1 MTKKDIISLFILLKV
16 ILRILSFTEKSG
28 KFKYLFIRCFLKT
41 TTMRFVIL
49 LIFSILF
56 LTLSCSKNAEGIQ
69 PTRSN
74 VTESVYASGVIK
86 ADDQYTV
93 FSTVNGILQKSRV
106 IAGQSIS
113 QGQLL
118 FDLESEKAA
127 LNTENARLAYQLSEE
142 SSRYVKDKI
151 AEMELKVQSARDR
164 MILDES
170 IFNRNKK
177 IRALEG
183 ISEIDFEG
191 IELAYKSS
199 KLNYET
205 AQKQLAQLKV
215 QLDNEQ
221 RRNKVN
227 LKFNQQSQ
235 SDYSVKSAFAGQLFD
250 VLVKEGT
257 LVTTQTPLAIIGK
270 SNAFILELE
279 VDENDMVR
287 VDLGQKIL
295 VTMDS
300 YKGEVFDAI
309 VDKIYPIMDERSRT
323 FKIEAH
329 FVKPPAKLYPNLT
342 AEANIVI
349 RTKQNAITIPKTY
362 LIDNE
367 YVLVNKKERRK
378 VKIGLADY
386 QKVEILEGLKK
397 DETIY
402 ELKE

>member
-1 MTKKDIISLFILLKV
+1 VFV
-16 ILRILSFTEKSG
+16 
-28 KFKYLFIRCFLKT
+28 YHYFLKT
-41 TTMRFVIL
+41 IKMKFENIFIL
-49 LIFSILF
+49 AILF
-56 LTLSCSKNAEGIQ
+56 LTQSCSKNGDGIK
-69 PTRSN
+69 PKMGS

-93 FSTVNGILQKSRV
+93 FSTVNGILQKIRV
-106 IAGQSIS
+106 IAGQPIS

-118 FDLESEKAA
+118 FDLESDKAA
-127 LNTENARLAYQLSEE
+127 LNTENARLAYQLSQE

-151 AEMELKVQSARDR
+151 NEMELKVQSAKNR

-177 IRALEG
+177 VRALEG

-191 IELAYKSS
+191 IELTYKSS
-199 KLNYET
+199 KLNHET
-205 AQKQLAQLKV
+205 AKKQLTQLQAQLE
-215 QLDNEQ
+215 NEQ
-221 RRNKVN
+221 RRASVN
-227 LKFNQQSQ
+227 LKLNQKSQ

-270 SNAFILELE
+270 SNAFILEME
-279 VDENDMVR
+279 VDENDMVQ
-287 VDLGQKIL
+287 VALGQKVL

-300 YKGEVFDAI
+300 YKNEVFDAI

-329 FVKPPAKLYPNLT
+329 FVKPPKKLYPNLT

-349 RTKQNAITIPKTY
+349 RTKENAITIPKTY

-367 YVLVNKKERRK
+367 YVLVDKKERRK
-378 VKIGLADY
+378 VKTGLTDY

-402 ELKE
+402 EPK

>member
-1 MTKKDIISLFILLKV
+1 VFV
-16 ILRILSFTEKSG
+16 
-28 KFKYLFIRCFLKT
+28 YHCFLKT
-41 TTMRFVIL
+41 VNMKFGNVL
-49 LIFSILF
+49 LLAIIFF
-56 LTLSCSKNAEGIQ
+56 TQSCSKAGDGIK
-69 PTRSN
+69 PKMGT
-74 VTESVYASGVIK
+74 VTEGVYASGVIK

-93 FSTVNGILQKSRV
+93 FSTVHGILQKIRV

-118 FDLESEKAA
+118 FDLESEKAV
-127 LNTENARLAYQLSEE
+127 LNTENARLAYQLSQE
-142 SSRYVKDKI
+142 SSRYIKDKI
-151 AEMELKVQSARDR
+151 AEMELKVQSAKNR

-177 IRALEG
+177 VRALEG
-183 ISEIDFEG
+183 ISEIDFEE

-205 AQKQLAQLKV
+205 AKKQLAQLQA
-215 QLDNEQ
+215 QLKNEQ
-221 RRNKVN
+221 SRHSIN
-227 LKFNQQSQ
+227 LKINQKTQ

-250 VLVKEGT
+250 VLVKEGS

-270 SNAFILELE
+270 SNAFILKLE

-287 VDLGQKIL
+287 VALGQKVL

-323 FKIEAH
+323 FQIEAH
-329 FVKPPAKLYPNLT
+329 FVKPPEKLYPNLT

-349 RTKQNAITIPKTY
+349 RTKDNAITVPKNY
-362 LIDNE
+362 LVDNE

-386 QKVEILEGLKK
+386 QKVEILEGLTK

-402 ELKE
+402 EPK